1 MTKALVETKSFRLEL
16 PEGGLRLD
24 LGGMLKQVE
33 VAYEAY
39 GTLASDRSNVI
50 YVCHALTG
58 DAHAAFYHSEED
70 TQPGW
75 WDSLIG
81 PGKAL
86 DTDTFYVICS
96 NILGGCKG
104 TTGPG
109 SIDPDTGRPY
119 GVNFPHITIQDV
131 VRVEKM
137 LLEQLGITEIYCAIG
152 SSMGGMR
159 ALEWSVRYPDYV
171 RRCICIS
178 SAVSLSPQALA
189 FDIIGRQE
197 IETDDQWHGGDYYGR
212 PEKPDKGLSLAR
224 QLGHITY
231 LSSELML
238 QKFGREMHDRP
249 PPADGEKFT
258 TNFQIESYLR
268 YQGWKFVN
276 RFDANSY
283 LYISRMMDLY
293 DLEEEFGDKERI
305 FEDVSADFLIVSVRS
320 DWLFPPSQQLDIV
333 KALLA
338 NRKRVSYFQI
348 DSTFGHDAFLLE
360 IDTLT
365 QGIRAFLNGKT
376 PQPSYES
383 KSLPDLDIISRKI
396 HEQNHVLDVGSGDGS
411 LMLALQRRKG
421 ITGICL
427 DLNFEKIAACMA
439 KGLPAIQIDADT
451 GLGIIPENAFDCILL
466 NQTIQQLHSAIQTV
480 RQMLRIAK
488 NCVIGFPNFAYY
500 AYRWSLGC
508 LGRLPVS
515 ETLPFQWYN
524 TPNIHLATLIDFH
537 ELCRENN
544 IEVEAIEYIS
554 DSAIGKFFISLGLP
568 NLGAERV
575 LTRISAA
582 D

>member
-1 MTKALVETKSFRLEL
+1 MTKTLVETKSIRLEL
-16 PEGGLRLD
+16 PEDGLRLE
-24 LGGMLKQVE
+24 LGGMLKQVD
-33 VAYEAY
+33 VAYEDY
-39 GTLASDRSNVI
+39 GTLAPDRSNVI

-70 TQPGW
+70 AQPGW

-86 DTDTFYVICS
+86 DTDKFYVICA

-119 GVNFPHITIQDV
+119 GVTFPYITIQDV

-137 LLEQLGITEIYCAIG
+137 FLDQLGIQEVYGVIG

-178 SAVSLSPQALA
+178 TAVSLSPQALA

-197 IETDDQWHGGDYYGR
+197 IESDSQWRGGDYYGR
-212 PEKPDKGLSLAR
+212 PEKPDKGLSRAR

-231 LSSELML
+231 LSSESML
-238 QKFGREMHDRP
+238 RKFGREMHDKQP
-249 PPADGEKFT
+249 PTDGDKFS

-283 LYISRMMDLY
+283 LYISLMMDLY
-293 DLEEEFGDKERI
+293 DLEAEFGGMKRI
-305 FEDVSADFLIVSVRS
+305 FEDVSADFLVVSVRS

-333 KALLA
+333 RALLA
-338 NRKRVSYFQI
+338 NRKRISYFQI
-348 DSTFGHDAFLLE
+348 DSTFGHDAFLIE

-376 PQPSYES
+376 PTHPNNSR
-383 KSLPDLDIISRKI
+383 SLPDLDIISKKI
-396 HEQNHVLDVGSGDGS
+396 VEKTHVLDVGSGDGS
-411 LMLALQRRKG
+411 LMLALQHRKG

-427 DLNFEKIAACMA
+427 DLNFEKIVSCMA
-439 KGLPAIQIDADT
+439 KGLPVLQIDADT

-466 NQTIQQLHSAIQTV
+466 NQTIQQLHSALQTV
-480 RQMLRIAK
+480 KQMLRIAQ

-500 AYRWSLGC
+500 VYRGSLGF

-524 TPNIHLATLIDFH
+524 TPNIHLATLKDFR
-537 ELCRENN
+537 ELCRKNN
-544 IEVEAIEYIS
+544 IDIETIEYIS
-554 DSAIGKFFISLGLP
+554 DSALGRLFIALGLP
-568 NLGAERV
+568 GLGAERV
-575 LTRISAA
+575 LTRISAG